1 MPSPKAMLLLL
12 LAAVTIW
19 FLWIWWRFAR
29 QGKGVHPN
37 DPAKQNTW
45 YHTIVAFIMCFF
57 DTLGIGN
64 FATTTSAFKF
74 RGSLRDEKIPGTLNI
89 GYAIP
94 TIAQAFIYITAV
106 PVEIW
111 TLVLM
116 IAASIAGA
124 WLGAGVVAKWARR
137 KIQIGMGFALLMAST
152 ILVMQIVATQP
163 RIGSFISTHLTSL
176 QPLVAEITRI
186 FKGGESTA
194 LNGALL
200 AIGLIGNFALGAL
213 MTLGIG
219 LYAPCLILVSLLG
232 MTPGAAFPIMMGSC
246 AFLMPIGGVRFIKEG
261 SYSLPAAIIMSIAGL
276 PAVLIAAY
284 VVVSLNVDK
293 LRWVVLFVVIYTAI
307 MMLRSARHE
316 RGVSKSS
323 GLDVEPLPSA

>member
-1 MPSPKAMLLLL
+1 MTIKGMLLIL
-12 LAAVTIW
+12 LAAITVW
-19 FLWIWWRFAR
+19 FVWMWWRLAR
-29 QGKGVHPN
+29 QGKGKFQN
-37 DPAKQNTW
+37 DPANKKTW

-74 RGSLRDEKIPGTLNI
+74 RGSLFDEKIPGTLNI

-106 PVEIW
+106 PVEAW

-116 IAASIAGA
+116 IAASIVGA
-124 WLGAGVVAKWARR
+124 WLGAGIVAKWSRR
-137 KIQIGMGFALLMAST
+137 KIQIGMGFALLIAST
-152 ILVMQIVATQP
+152 VLLMQIFATQQQIDNFVLLHFP
-163 RIGSFISTHLTSL
+163 VLKPVVS
-176 QPLVAEITRI
+176 EITII
-186 FKGGESTA
+186 FKGGDSTG
-194 LNGALL
+194 LHGMLL
-200 AIGLIGNFALGAL
+200 MVGLLGNFALGAL

-246 AFLMPIGGVRFIKEG
+246 AFLMPISGVRFIKEG
-261 SYSLPAAIIMSIAGL
+261 SYSLPAAVIMSIAGL

-284 VVVSLNVDK
+284 LIISMNVDK
-293 LRWVVLFVVIYTAI
+293 LRWVVLVVVILTAI
-307 MMLRSARHE
+307 MMLRSAMRE
-316 RGVSKSS
+316 RSQQRSPELGA
-323 GLDVEPLPSA
+323 EPQRG